1 MAQTRSSF
9 ITSQLVMGLIILGLG
24 ILFSLDRL
32 DIVEASEVLRLWPA
46 VLVVFGLMKLI
57 QSRSTPGR
65 FFGFILAG
73 GGTLLL
79 LDRIEYIPF
88 GFSFSDLVVLVL
100 IGLGISL
107 IWSSLSTKKKRTM
120 TLEEVHDAESYIN
133 SFAFMGGVSRKNN
146 SKNFQGGE
154 LSAIMGGV
162 EVDLTNSQIE
172 DDTAVINVFAFWGGI
187 EIKIPESWSVEIDGY
202 PILGGIGDETKP
214 SVDTKN
220 KTLIVRGYAI
230 MGGVEISN

>member
-1 MAQTRSSF
+1 
-9 ITSQLVMGLIILGLG
+9 
-24 ILFSLDRL
+24 
-32 DIVEASEVLRLWPA
+32 
-46 VLVVFGLMKLI
+46 
-57 QSRSTPGR
+57 
-65 FFGFILAG
+65 
-73 GGTLLL
+73 
-79 LDRIEYIPF
+79 
-88 GFSFSDLVVLVL
+88 
-100 IGLGISL
+100 
-107 IWSSLSTKKKRTM
+107 M
-120 TLEEVHDAESYIN
+120 TLEEVHDAESFIN

-162 EVDLTNSQIE
+162 EVNLTNTQIE
-172 DDTAVINVFAFWGGI
+172 GDTAVINVFAFWGGI
-187 EIKIPESWSVEIDGY
+187 EIKIPETWKVEIDGY